1 MLCIQEHWYFS
12 YEKNDLINISNET
25 QAKSVDDYTKKE
37 NFIHG
42 RGYGG
47 VAIFWRKDI
56 NHVIKSDDDGNGRIN
71 VITVNMK
78 EHPLCIINVYMPS
91 DNSNRD
97 EQYKDILS
105 HLEEMIDK
113 FQCQYQILLCG
124 DFNSYSV
131 KSFLELMLYCFI
143 MCRIKIKFSYLILI
157 MRPFI
162 ETIDRET
169 NACNSSWRTM
179 V

>member
-1 MLCIQEHWYFS
+1 LSHGHIL
-12 YEKNDLINISNET
+12 KNAE
-25 QAKSVDDYTKKE
+25 E

-47 VAIFWRKDI
+47 VVIFWRKDI

-97 EQYKDILS
+97 EQ
-105 HLEEMIDK
+105 
-113 FQCQYQILLCG
+113 F
-124 DFNSYSV
+124 
-131 KSFLELMLYCFI
+131 
-143 MCRIKIKFSYLILI
+143 LI
-157 MRPFI
+157 M
-162 ETIDRET
+162 
-169 NACNSSWRTM
+169 M
-179 V
+179 VKCGFCWISIYKFHAIALHELL